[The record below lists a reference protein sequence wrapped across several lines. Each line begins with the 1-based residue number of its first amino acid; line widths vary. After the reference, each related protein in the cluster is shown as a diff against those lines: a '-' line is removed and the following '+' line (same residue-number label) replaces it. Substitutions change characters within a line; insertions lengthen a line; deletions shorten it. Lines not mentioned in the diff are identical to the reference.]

1 LNDLLNHPAVQGGV
15 APFLAALIVALVLGR
30 ARLGGLALV
39 VAFCITVYLVSG
51 FVFEPLSA
59 TRKIVVLALAAP
71 VIGLMVDFAFK
82 PTRLGTVILALA
94 AGAAAVWVFWLV
106 LQQKDLKTALSFGG
120 GSALFVAWM
129 VGFSQSFLSQHPIR
143 AGAAGLGLGIGV
155 GVSAVLG
162 ASALYG
168 IYGISLAAGAGAF
181 LLPQMISGKKSEAG
195 ASFMLPLTLT
205 GGLLAVATLILAQLP
220 WYSLVA
226 LAFIPL
232 AARLPAPEKSPL
244 WIQAVTLSACTVAVA
259 AAAIAL
265 TWQSGGR
272 LPV

>member
-1 LNDLLNHPAVQGGV
+1 MNDLLNHPAVQGGL
-15 APFLAALIVALVLGR
+15 APFVAALIVASVLGR

-39 VAFCITVYLVSG
+39 VAFCTTVYLVSG

-71 VIGLMVDFAFK
+71 VIGLMLDFAFK
-82 PTRLGTVILALA
+82 PTRLGSAILALA
-94 AGAAAVWVFWLV
+94 AGAATFWVFEPILRQKELQVV
-106 LQQKDLKTALSFGG
+106 LSLGG
-120 GSALFVAWM
+120 GSVLFVAWM
-129 VGFSQSFLSQHPIR
+129 VGFSQSYLSEHPMR

-181 LLPQMISGKKSEAG
+181 LLPQMLSGKKSEAG
-195 ASFMLPLTLT
+195 ASFMLPLTLI
-205 GGLLAVATLILAQLP
+205 GGLLAAATLILAQLP
-220 WYSLVA
+220 WYSLLT

-244 WIQAVTLSACTVAVA
+244 WVQAVALSACTLAVA
-259 AAAIAL
+259 AVAIAL

>member
-1 LNDLLNHPAVQGGV
+1 MNDLLNHPAVQGGV
-15 APFLAALIVALVLGR
+15 APFIAALIVALVLGR
-30 ARLGGLALV
+30 ARLGGLAAIA
-39 VAFCITVYLVSG
+39 AFCTTVYLVSG
-51 FVFEPLSA
+51 FVFEPLSV
-59 TRKIVVLALAAP
+59 TRRIVLLALAAP
-71 VIGLMVDFAFK
+71 VIGILVDFAFK
-82 PTRLGTVILALA
+82 PTRLGNAILTVAT
-94 AGAAAVWVFWLV
+94 GAATFWVFWPV
-106 LQQKDLKTALSFGG
+106 LLQKDLNIVILMGG
-120 GSALFVAWM
+120 GSAVLVAWL
-129 VGFSQSFLSQHPIR
+129 VGFSQNFLSAHPLR
-143 AGAAGLGLGIGV
+143 AGAAGLGLGVGV

-181 LLPQMISGKKSEAG
+181 LLPQMLSGKKFDAG
-195 ASFMLPLTLT
+195 ATFMLPLALT
-205 GGLLAVATLILAQLP
+205 GALLAAAALILAQLP

-244 WIQAVTLSACTVAVA
+244 WVQAMAISACTLAVA

-272 LPV
+272 LPA

>member
-1 LNDLLNHPAVQGGV
+1 LNELLNHPAVQGGL
-15 APFLAALIVALVLGR
+15 APFVVALIVALILGR
-30 ARLGGLALV
+30 VRLGGLAV
-39 VAFCITVYLVSG
+39 VAGFSVTVYLVSG

-59 TRKIVVLALAAP
+59 TRKIVALALAAP
-71 VIGLMVDFAFK
+71 VIGILVDFAFK
-82 PTRLGTVILALA
+82 PTRLGTAILALA
-94 AGAAAVWVFWLV
+94 AGAATVWVFWLV
-106 LQQKDLKTALSFGG
+106 LRQKDLEVALSLGG
-120 GSALFVAWM
+120 SSALFVAWL
-129 VGFSQSFLSQHPIR
+129 VGFSQNFLSQHPIR

-168 IYGISLAAGAGAF
+168 IYGISLAAAAGAF
-181 LLPQMISGKKSEAG
+181 LLPQMIGGRKWDAG
-195 ASFMLPLTLT
+195 ASFMLPLALT

-220 WYSLVA
+220 WYSLLA

-244 WIQAVTLSACTVAVA
+244 WIQAIAVSACTLAVA